1 MELRLVGN
9 DIEFDRQKI
18 ARLFDLSPALRMSRE
33 EAFKKSNEHDESVDA
48 AYQEGRAEG
57 EWWRVE

>member
-18 ARLFDLSPALRMSRE
+18 ARLFDLSPALRMSLE
-33 EAFKKSNEHDESVDA
+33 EAFKKANEHDESVDA

>member
-1 MELRLVGN
+1 MELRLIGN
-9 DIEFDRQKI
+9 DIEFDRQKV
-18 ARLFDLSPALRMSRE
+18 ARLFDLSPALRMSLE
-33 EAFKKSNEHDESVDA
+33 EAFKKSNEHDESVDV

>member
-1 MELRLVGN
+1 LTGKKLQG
-9 DIEFDRQKI
+9 F
-18 ARLFDLSPALRMSRE
+18 LTSLE